1 MRRINLSIV
10 FLMVYLFSV
19 AGFCSDGVD
28 RYRKYGPN
36 TLYLFTEPSPGCGY
50 AVLPKDS
57 EGGADGTIEFRWVQE
72 HMQALVRICAYRTE
86 KEFGSSK
93 YPLTIFD
100 GSAENG
106 DTPVDWG
113 PSPRGRHPGGSHDG
127 GINLDLGYYL
137 TSLQGAEYT
146 PDYAACTDHFTNTP
160 EGEGVD
166 AWMCVS
172 AADRL
177 DTPRMTYFYIQM
189 FSINRE
195 LFGGALLGQIG
206 ADMYVRDAVIRQIET
221 WIEEK
226 KYGASRE
233 LLDDFKRVVTCDEYE
248 GWAGSHH
255 HHTHIRLNDIDLYG
269 SLRPAVEKLLEM
281 ERDVDL
287 ALAGGKPF
295 LRARLLSSGLERAV
309 EAEIL
314 GGVDYYALFFKAG
327 NDGWASPQGRAYGGW
342 HLGPKM
348 RDRVFITLPS
358 GSRAERSPLTVT
370 AQASM
375 KEKTPEYMTAPL
387 ILPSQDPRLYISID
401 PAQIKAEALSVKGD
415 FLCEITWPAIYGKL
429 VTKEF
434 FEVVA
439 EGKTLEFLAEQPG
452 TQVRFSAGFFK
463 APFII
468 NACVTTCGRKT
479 FRIPV
484 YVEPAP
490 AAKAE

>member
-19 AGFCSDGVD
+19 VGFCSDGVD
-28 RYRKYGPN
+28 RHRKFGPN

-72 HMQALVRICAYRTE
+72 HMQALVRVCAYETE
-86 KEFGSSK
+86 KELGPGK

-106 DTPVDWG
+106 DTPVDWE
-113 PSPRGRHPGGSHDG
+113 PSPRGRHPGNSHDG

-137 TSLQGAEYT
+137 TSLEGKGFT
-146 PDYAACTDHFTNTP
+146 PDYAACTEHFEN
-160 EGEGVD
+160 GKD
-166 AWMCVS
+166 AWICKGP
-172 AADRL
+172 ADRL

-206 ADMYVRDAVIRQIET
+206 ADYYVREAVINQLKS
-221 WIEEK
+221 WAKEK
-226 KYGASRE
+226 KHGATHE
-233 LLDDFKRVVTCDEYE
+233 ILDDFKRVVTCDEYE

-269 SLRPAVEKLLEM
+269 NLRPAVEKLLQM

-309 EAEIL
+309 EAEL
-314 GGVDYYALFFKAG
+314 TGKVAVD
-327 NDGWASPQGRAYGGW
+327 S
-342 HLGPKM
+342 
-348 RDRVFITLPS
+348 TL
-358 GSRAERSPLTVT
+358 RFNAD
-370 AQASM
+370 
-375 KEKTPEYMTAPL
+375 EKTFLYAQKGDPRNRAVLTIVEGPVARQKQVTITAEMPDGKGGQERYSKV
-387 ILPSQDPRLYISID
+387 IALPAQDPRLYISID
-401 PAQIKAEALSVKGD
+401 PAQIKAEVARVKGD